1 MTSAILLTSL
11 LSLRNVYIAS
21 TSFTDTGL
29 ARSSREEVISK
40 LVVDTRKL
48 KLSLAHVKLPQF
60 SNSTLSAGPGELGLA
75 VKVKR
80 EDLTG
85 EEQIVFD
92 EGWKRQN
99 FNEFVSRQ
107 ISVFRQLP
115 DCDITQICKSQSSA
129 LLANTQISVII
140 IFHNEAWS
148 TLLRSIH
155 SVLERTPA
163 DLLLEV
169 LLVDDASEL
178 LELQSPLDKYLLD
191 IPKVKVIRS
200 TSRGGLTKARLLGFE
215 ASKASIVVFL
225 DSHIECFPGW
235 AEPMISRIEQDR
247 RRVVYPI
254 IESINPETFSIS
266 CRTEAT
272 MVGGFKIHTGH
283 FMWDSV
289 PQGIMK
295 NRSSKAE
302 PLRSPTMPG
311 GLFAIDRDFF
321 TQLGTYDPDL
331 TYWGGE
337 NLELS
342 FKIWQ
347 CGGSIELLPC
357 SRVGHIFRPTVPS
370 RWNSTRDEFR
380 INTLRVA
387 DVWMDGY
394 RNYFHEAINYVLP
407 PIGDTSARH
416 SLRQS
421 LQCHDFDWYI
431 VHVYPELVDRLP
443 TQAVRIGH
451 ITSRAGQEWG
461 QCVDSYGGQGTP
473 GMYPCHDAS
482 QNQVWYLDTSGDLH
496 FGDLYLC
503 GLPDG
508 TVGMSRP
515 WRCQGGGEHW
525 RFTHDNT
532 LVHQPS
538 SQCLTSQGEKLVLQG
553 CSDSD
558 FQKWNFPLR
567 RTDIV
572 FPVPRSD

>member
-1 MTSAILLTSL
+1 MGSGEQGKPVQVTADEEREHTDLFRSNGFSGW
-11 LSLRNVYIAS
+11 AS
-21 TSFTDTGL
+21 DKISVHRAVPDIRHKGCQTKQYHANLPTVSV
-29 ARSSREEVISK
+29 VI
-40 LVVDTRKL
+40 
-48 KLSLAHVKLPQF
+48 PF
-60 SNSTLSAGPGELGLA
+60 
-75 VKVKR
+75 
-80 EDLTG
+80 
-85 EEQIVFD
+85 
-92 EGWKRQN
+92 
-99 FNEFVSRQ
+99 FNE
-107 ISVFRQLP
+107 
-115 DCDITQICKSQSSA
+115 
-129 LLANTQISVII
+129 
-140 IFHNEAWS
+140 HWS
-148 TLLRSIH
+148 TLLRTFH
-155 SVLERTPA
+155 SVLDRSPLS
-163 DLLLEV
+163 LLKEV
-169 LLVDDASEL
+169 ILVDDASNKPDL
-178 LELQSPLDKYLLD
+178 GIKLEEY
-191 IPKVKVIRS
+191 IAKVGRVSIVRLKE
-200 TSRGGLTKARLLGFE
+200 RGGLITARLAG
-215 ASKASIVVFL
+215 ARKATAEVIIFL
-225 DSHIECFPGW
+225 DSH
-235 AEPMISRIEQDR
+235 
-247 RRVVYPI
+247 
-254 IESINPETFSIS
+254 
-266 CRTEAT
+266 TEANVNWLPPLLDPISQDYRT
-272 MVGGFKIHTGH
+272 AVCPFIDVVDFNNLEYRAQDEGARGAFDWQLYYKRL
-283 FMWDSV
+283 
-289 PQGIMK
+289 PLLPE
-295 NRSSKAE
+295 SKKHPTE
-302 PLRSPTMPG
+302 PFASPVMAG
-311 GLFAIDRDFF
+311 GLFAMSSKFF
-321 TQLGTYDPDL
+321 WELGGYDPGL
-331 TYWGGE
+331 EIWGGE
-337 NLELS
+337 QYELS

-538 SQCLTSQGEKLVLQG
+538 SLCLTSQGEKLVLQG